1 MTTNSDLLR
10 ELPSVDL
17 VLKDAVNLIEQW
29 GHEPV
34 TQAVREEI
42 QQQRDNI
49 RQDLKDKVKISVVDI
64 IEHVEKRLRLQN
76 RPSLKPVF
84 NLTGTV
90 LHTNLGRALLPG
102 SAVEA
107 VTRVASQACNLEFD
121 LDSGLRGDRDSH
133 IDRLLSDVCGAESA
147 TVVNN
152 NAAAVLLALNTF
164 ALDRDVLVSRGELV
178 EIGGAFRMPEI
189 IQSAGC
195 KLREVGTTNRTHLK
209 DYAGTI
215 GNNTALLLKVHTS
228 NYRIEGFTS
237 EVKESELARLAQEN
251 SIPSMVDLGSGNL
264 ADFTSMGLPSET
276 TIRQTLESGVDIVTF
291 SGDKLLGGPQ
301 CGVIVGKKAIIE
313 KIKSNPMKRALRTDK
328 MTIAA
333 LHEVLR
339 LYQDPGSVS
348 EKLPTLVL
356 LRRNREE
363 IKTQA
368 TRLLDIVKNALLP
381 NFNVK
386 IEDCESQVGSGALP
400 VETIASAALVITNPA
415 GDDRRLRE
423 LAAEMRR
430 LDKPVIGRLHNGE
443 LILDLR
449 CLDDEEGFISQI
461 AQLGIRVT

>member
-1 MTTNSDLLR
+1 MTKNPDLLR
-10 ELPSVDL
+10 KLPSVDQ
-17 VLKDAVNLIEQW
+17 VLKSAVDLIGQW

-42 QQQRDNI
+42 QRQRDHI
-49 RQDLKDKVKISVVDI
+49 RQDLVDAATTSI
-64 IEHVEKRLRLQN
+64 AGILGHVEQRLVLRN
-76 RPSLKPVF
+76 KASLKAVF

-102 SAVEA
+102 TAVEA

-121 LDSGLRGDRDSH
+121 LDNGLRGDRDSH
-133 IDRLLSDVCGAESA
+133 IDRILAELCGAESA

-164 ALDRDVLVSRGELV
+164 ALDKDVVVSRGELV

-195 KLREVGTTNRTHLK
+195 QLHEVGTTNRTHLK
-209 DYAGTI
+209 DYAGAV
-215 GNNTALLLKVHTS
+215 NSNTAILLKVHTS

-237 EVKESELARLAQEN
+237 EVKEEELARLARDN
-251 SIPSMVDLGSGNL
+251 NIPSMVDLGSGNL
-264 ADFTSMGLPSET
+264 ADFSSMGLPHET

-301 CGVIVGKKAIIE
+301 SGVIVGTKATID

-339 LYQDPGSVS
+339 LYQDPASVS
-348 EKLPTLVL
+348 QKLPTLML
-356 LRRNREE
+356 LKRDRND
-363 IKTQA
+363 IMSQA
-368 TRLLDIVKNALLP
+368 TRLLDSVRTALEP
-381 NFNVK
+381 VFSVR

-400 VETIASAALVITNPA
+400 VETLPSAALVITHPA
-415 GDDRRLRE
+415 GDDRALRE
-423 LAAEMRR
+423 LAAAMRK

-443 LILDLR
+443 LFLDLR
-449 CLDDEEGFISQI
+449 CLDDEKGFTSQV
-461 AQLGIRVT
+461 ASLEVLPA

>member
-1 MTTNSDLLR
+1 MTKNTDLLR
-10 ELPSVDL
+10 KLPSVDQ
-17 VLKDAVNLIEQW
+17 VLKSAVDLIERW

-34 TQAVREEI
+34 TQSIREEI
-42 QQQRDNI
+42 QLQRDNI
-49 RQDLKDKVKISVVDI
+49 RQDLVDTATTSVASI
-64 IEHVEKRLRLQN
+64 IERVEQRLVLRN
-76 RPSLKPVF
+76 RASLKPVF

-102 SAVEA
+102 VAIEA

-133 IDRLLSDVCGAESA
+133 IDGILADLCGAESA

-164 ALDRDVLVSRGELV
+164 ALDREVVVSRGELV

-209 DYAGTI
+209 DYAGAI
-215 GNNTALLLKVHTS
+215 GSDTALLLKVHTS

-237 EVKESELARLAQEN
+237 EVKEDELARLAGDN
-251 SIPSMVDLGSGNL
+251 NIPSMVDLGSGNL
-264 ADFTSMGLPSET
+264 ADFTNLGLPHET

-301 CGVIVGKKAIIE
+301 CGVIVGKKAIID

-339 LYQDPGSVS
+339 LYQDPASIS
-348 EKLPTLVL
+348 EKLPTLFL

-363 IKTQA
+363 IRSQA
-368 TRLLDIVKNALLP
+368 TRLLESVRKAVEP
-381 NFNVK
+381 GFSVR

-400 VETIASAALVITNPA
+400 VETLPSAALVITNPA
-415 GDDRRLRE
+415 GDDRALRE
-423 LAAEMRR
+423 LAAAMRQ
-430 LDKPVIGRLHNGE
+430 LEKPVIGRLHNGE
-443 LILDLR
+443 LLLDLR
-449 CLDDEEGFISQI
+449 CLEDEEGFA
-461 AQLGIRVT
+461 AQVSSLEKLPA

>member
-1 MTTNSDLLR
+1 MTKNTDLLR
-10 ELPSVDL
+10 KLPSVDQ
-17 VLKDAVNLIEQW
+17 VLKNAVDLIERW

-34 TQAVREEI
+34 TQSIREEI
-42 QQQRDNI
+42 QLQRDNI
-49 RQDLKDKVKISVVDI
+49 RQDLVDTATTSVASI
-64 IEHVEKRLRLQN
+64 IERVEQRLVLRN
-76 RPSLKPVF
+76 KASLKPVF

-102 SAVEA
+102 VAIEA

-133 IDRLLSDVCGAESA
+133 IDGILADLCGAESA
-147 TVVNN
+147 TAVNN

-164 ALDRDVLVSRGELV
+164 ALDREVVVSRGELV

-195 KLREVGTTNRTHLK
+195 KLYEVGTTNRTHLK
-209 DYAGTI
+209 DYAGAI
-215 GNNTALLLKVHTS
+215 GSNTALLLKVHTS

-237 EVKESELARLAQEN
+237 EVKEDELARLAGDN
-251 SIPSMVDLGSGNL
+251 KIPSMVDLGSGNL
-264 ADFTSMGLPSET
+264 ADFTNLGLPHET

-301 CGVIVGKKAIIE
+301 CGVIVGKKAIID

-339 LYQDPGSVS
+339 LYQDPASIS
-348 EKLPTLVL
+348 EKLPTLFL

-363 IKTQA
+363 IRSQA
-368 TRLLDIVKNALLP
+368 TRLLESVRKAVEP
-381 NFNVK
+381 GFNVR

-400 VETIASAALVITNPA
+400 VETLPSAALVITNPA
-415 GDDRRLRE
+415 GDDRALRE
-423 LAAEMRR
+423 LAAAMRQ
-430 LDKPVIGRLHNGE
+430 LEKPVIGRLHNGE
-443 LILDLR
+443 LLLDLR
-449 CLDDEEGFISQI
+449 CLEDEEGFA
-461 AQLGIRVT
+461 AQVSSLEKLPA